1 MNFFSAL
8 LIIIL
13 LQKNKG
19 QSSDSASASTS
30 TSATACNS
38 TSNEIEEL
46 EQKLFSGED
55 FSLKELT
62 ETQLGELREKYLITS
77 SLKLLKDIVTLEDQR
92 GGGGSHENSKY
103 RNTDDFFQKYHFT
116 VRRFAKYGY
125 RNTFSYF
132 ILSLPRLLRI
142 TPTKSYQNKSQ
153 HYFE

>member
-92 GGGGSHENSKY
+92 GEGGRTRT
-103 RNTDDFFQKYHFT
+103 RNTEIQTIFSK
-116 VRRFAKYGY
+116 
-125 RNTFSYF
+125 NT
-132 ILSLPRLLRI
+132 ILL
-142 TPTKSYQNKSQ
+142 
-153 HYFE
+153 